1 MQTMTDETTRQQEA
15 AENNADLYRHMFGAH
30 GVSFEWSSELFH
42 TSEQPLPFYSS
53 IVTLKPAVSLQT
65 INELIANASFSVF
78 IKDSFADL
86 PLEVLGFSTLFEASW
101 FYLDTP
107 VQADTSGWQQ
117 TSTPEQLQS
126 WEASWKKARNQTDCA
141 MFPPKLLDNPV
152 FAFWGYFE
160 GSEITKGFIGNHSGT
175 SVGLSNFFAEDLS
188 PHTFRQ
194 MAALL
199 QRWKPEKPVTGYARG
214 DALLNAQAAGFETSG
229 KLKVWHKPYSGS

>member
-1 MQTMTDETTRQQEA
+1 MQTKTDQTTWQQEA
-15 AENNADLYRHMFGAH
+15 ADNNADLYKQMFEAH
-30 GVSFEWSSELFH
+30 WVSFEWSSELFH

-53 IVTLKPAVSLQT
+53 IVTLEPAVSLQT

-86 PLEVLGFSTLFEASW
+86 PLEASGFSTLFEASW
-101 FYLDTP
+101 FYLETP

-117 TSTPEQLQS
+117 ISTPKQLQS
-126 WEASWKKARNQTDCA
+126 WEVSWKNAGNQTDRT
-141 MFPPKLLDNPV
+141 MFPAKLLDNPD

-188 PHTFRQ
+188 PQTFSQ

-199 QRWKPEKPVTGYARG
+199 QRWRPEKPVVGYARA
-214 DALLNAQAAGFETSG
+214 DALLNAQVAGFETSG
-229 KLKVWHKPYSGS
+229 KLKVWHKPFSGS

>member
-1 MQTMTDETTRQQEA
+1 MKTDQTTRQQEA
-15 AENNADLYRHMFGAH
+15 ADNNADLYKHMFEAH
-30 GVSFEWSSELFH
+30 GVSFEWSSGLFY

-53 IVTLKPAVSLQT
+53 IVTLEPAVSLQT
-65 INELIANASFSVF
+65 INELTANASFPVF

-86 PLEVLGFSTLFEASW
+86 SLETLGFSSLFEACW
-101 FYLDTP
+101 FYLEAP

-117 TSTPEQLQS
+117 ISTPKQLQS
-126 WEASWKKARNQTDCA
+126 WEASWKNAGNQTDRA
-141 MFPPKLLDNPV
+141 MFPPKLLDNPD

-214 DALLNAQAAGFETSG
+214 DALLNARTAGFETSG
-229 KLKVWHKPYSGS
+229 KLKVWHKPYSGC